1 MSNRHLW
8 AMEPIGPFSMVA
20 VSYANTY
27 PFLYGLETMGLIGTS
42 INLTLA
48 IPSKC
53 ASMLASGEADL
64 GLVPVGALY
73 QLSDAQVIS
82 DFCIGAD
89 GPVQT
94 VCLFSEVA
102 LEQITHVYLD
112 HHSRTSVLLMRV
124 LAQRHFGIN
133 PIWIPAGEGYIQHIK
148 GTTAGV
154 VIGDRAFGLLSKYPV
169 VIDLAEEWKRLTG
182 LPFVFACWVSRV
194 TLPSDFLSAF
204 NSALAFGV
212 KHREEA
218 VRQRGGDDAPR
229 LLRYVNQ
236 HISYELDDRKREA
249 MRLFL
254 TWSSEL

>member
-1 MSNRHLW
+1 
-8 AMEPIGPFSMVA
+8 MEPLRSFRMVA

-27 PFLYGLETMGLIGTS
+27 PFLHGLEAMGLVGTS
-42 INLTLA
+42 IDLTLA
-48 IPSKC
+48 IPSRC
-53 ASMLASGEADL
+53 ASILASGEADM
-64 GLVPVGALY
+64 GLVPVGAMA
-73 QLSDAQVIS
+73 QLPDAEVIS

-94 VCLFSEVA
+94 VCLFSEVP
-102 LEQITHVYLD
+102 LEHVTHVYLD

-124 LAQRHFGIN
+124 LAQRQFGIN
-133 PIWIPAGEGYIQHIK
+133 PVWIPAEEGYIQNIK

-154 VIGDRAFGLLSKYPV
+154 VIGDRAFGLLPRYPV

-194 TLPSDFLSAF
+194 TLPDDFVGAF

-218 VRQRGGDDAPR
+218 VRQRGGDDAAE
-229 LLRYVNQ
+229 LVRYVNQ
-236 HISYELDDRKREA
+236 YISYELDDRKREA